1 MSWER
6 SRSIPWSRIRQDGRV
21 NPDEHKEQV
30 FRELREEAMEQEE
43 AGQVDGKVVNGG
55 GVPFSAMELFKNA
68 AFGGC
73 IGV

>member
-6 SRSIPWSRIRQDGRV
+6 SRSIPWSRICQDGRV
-21 NPDEHKEQV
+21 NPHEHKEQV
-30 FRELREEAMEQEE
+30 FRELREEAIEQE
-43 AGQVDGKVVNGG
+43 ATGQVDGKVVNV